1 MGVIALQDNLDQEQ
15 AGEIRGLEL
24 VALRYVGDHDSIA
37 TRGALAAQGKWPG
50 TAPLNNG
57 IWYFALVPDEGLP
70 YLENRDDLDLVY
82 ADDRERFA
90 EALLSKN
97 RLPDNVFGRGAD
109 PDLRDR
115 VYEALVFVPLLRILN
130 LGTGAFSFSPIVWMI
145 GVYSLLLVSMVLVMR
160 GHDYTFA
167 DAGIGELA
175 SRRQRAI
182 VAGSVVAGIA
192 LGLVQWTMEL
202 EANPL
207 DPSPVNAILLVL
219 VMGVM
224 VGFVEELLFRG
235 LLQRWVA
242 DVVDVRVAIV
252 VVSLLFGFMHSIW
265 FNPADVVFA
274 FVVSLG
280 LGAVYA
286 RSNNFYA
293 IWAVHALINAM
304 AFGVFPLLAELGVVS

>member
-115 VYEALVFVPLLRILN
+115 VYEALGLEDPVDGGRIPAQLKAIAGVDEDEETADVADEANDRAGTLATDNSRDQLKAAVKEVRDGPDDCN
-130 LGTGAFSFSPIVWMI
+130 LQGA
-145 GVYSLLLVSMVLVMR
+145 GVTDM
-160 GHDYTFA
+160 A
-167 DAGIGELA
+167 EWLA
-175 SRRQRAI
+175 EQDEAA
-182 VAGSVVAGIA
+182 VHEA
-192 LGLVQWTMEL
+192 L
-202 EANPL
+202 EA
-207 DPSPVNAILLVL
+207 
-219 VMGVM
+219 
-224 VGFVEELLFRG
+224 
-235 LLQRWVA
+235 A
-242 DVVDVRVAIV
+242 DEGGD
-252 VVSLLFGFMHSIW
+252 
-265 FNPADVVFA
+265 D
-274 FVVSLG
+274 
-280 LGAVYA
+280 
-286 RSNNFYA
+286 
-293 IWAVHALINAM
+293 
-304 AFGVFPLLAELGVVS
+304 